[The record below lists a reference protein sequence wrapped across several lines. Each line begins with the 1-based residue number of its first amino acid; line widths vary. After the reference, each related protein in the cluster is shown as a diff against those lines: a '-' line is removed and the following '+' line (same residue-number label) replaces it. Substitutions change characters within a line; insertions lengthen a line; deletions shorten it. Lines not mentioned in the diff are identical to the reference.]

1 MPARAGRRKES
12 RYIRKGKTALFS
24 RGRFEFKIQRNIYF
38 GYFFLR
44 LYFEYENGM
53 INIIYKK
60 IVTIQ

>member
-1 MPARAGRRKES
+1 MPVKAGRRKES
-12 RYIRKGKTALFS
+12 RYIRKGKTTLFS